1 MKTGVNCQKQSNVY
15 FQDDLEAITHL
26 YGKKEV
32 SAKEQDEIDL
42 LPGPTIKEEEEEGDN
57 DVIDA
62 PVTVQPPYD
71 AR

>member
-1 MKTGVNCQKQSNVY
+1 M
-15 FQDDLEAITHL
+15 
-26 YGKKEV
+26 YGKKEL
-32 SAKEQDEIDL
+32 SAKEEDEIDL

-57 DVIDA
+57 DVISDDA